1 MSLLKTLSYIFIIFF
16 IFELVIFL
24 MINFFRG
31 KIPWIITNDDEY
43 PIFDKKKIKSFF
55 NKTFDAH
62 LGWNWKPN
70 TKHEEKIFLKTNK
83 IFFGALGERKNIK
96 NKKKIYDFATFGD
109 SFVFCRYVKNDE
121 TWQEQLS
128 KLNIS
133 NGLNFGV
140 GNYGLDQTYLK
151 YTNTKLPKSVK
162 NIFIGFVPETLSRCL
177 CSWKHYH
184 EFNNIYAFKPKF
196 KIFKRKL
203 NFIDNPIKNIHSFEN
218 IKKIIKIIKNKEFFY
233 KEKFIKYKLFFPY
246 SFSVTREAKY
256 NLKLFYYSAL
266 KILNINNNKIY
277 EFIIKN
283 NCVANDSYYL
293 NRRNKQLIKK
303 IMLKIIEKSKN
314 KKHKTF
320 FLIFPQKYDLLLKK
334 RNYHNFFSILK
345 KNFNIID
352 FTEIF
357 EKYDI
362 DKIYLPDQYG
372 AHLSA
377 YGNKIVAN
385 TLSEKLN

>member
-24 MINFFRG
+24 LINFFRG

-70 TKHEEKIFLKTNK
+70 TKHEEKIFFKTNK

-133 NGLNFGV
+133 KGLNFGV

-184 EFNNIYAFKPKF
+184 EFNNTYAFKPKF
-196 KIFKRKL
+196 QIFKRKL
-203 NFIDNPIKNIHSFEN
+203 NLIDNPIKNIHSFEN

-283 NCVANDSYYL
+283 NCVANDNYYL

-303 IMLKIIEKSKN
+303 PIPTGSRVTGVLNVI
-314 KKHKTF
+314 
-320 FLIFPQKYDLLLKK
+320 
-334 RNYHNFFSILK
+334 HN
-345 KNFNIID
+345 
-352 FTEIF
+352 
-357 EKYDI
+357 
-362 DKIYLPDQYG
+362 Q
-372 AHLSA
+372 
-377 YGNKIVAN
+377 GN
-385 TLSEKLN
+385 